1 MDECK
6 EINGGVASNLQHP
19 ESVSQSKAV
28 EGISSG
34 TLQTPGEQ
42 CFEVEACE
50 FKDNDTLP
58 KMVNFRE
65 TSLDKDNTVNH
76 KLNAESENS
85 AGIHLDVEN
94 TEPDIFRE
102 PSSEKD
108 MAWVGSQ
115 AEVEV
120 KKPNVESL
128 RDPSFMR
135 NKAGEVIY
143 EDNSLGNSVTEYG
156 RNVID
161 DHDPVA
167 ENMSIETDNAESENS
182 ECSDSFGCGKYRTR
196 HSQGTQL

>member
-1 MDECK
+1 M
-6 EINGGVASNLQHP
+6 A
-19 ESVSQSKAV
+19 A
-28 EGISSG
+28 
-34 TLQTPGEQ
+34 
-42 CFEVEACE
+42 
-50 FKDNDTLP
+50 
-58 KMVNFRE
+58 
-65 TSLDKDNTVNH
+65 
-76 KLNAESENS
+76 
-85 AGIHLDVEN
+85 N

-182 ECSDSFGCGKYRTR
+182 AAGVIILTWILLSSR
-196 HSQGTQL
+196 HLFWFFFIFFPDFF